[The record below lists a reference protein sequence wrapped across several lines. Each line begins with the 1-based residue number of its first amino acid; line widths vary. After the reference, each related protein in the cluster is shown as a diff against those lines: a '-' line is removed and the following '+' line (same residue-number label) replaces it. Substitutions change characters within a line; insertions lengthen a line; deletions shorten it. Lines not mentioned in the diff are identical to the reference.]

1 MAPWSNS
8 ENQQALI
15 NSAMLPKTVAN
26 PAGSMR
32 LFMLFTKS
40 ILAKDINPKLS
51 GGIYFWPCVD

>member
-1 MAPWSNS
+1 MAPWSIS
-8 ENQQALI
+8 ENQQPLI
-15 NSAMLPKTVAN
+15 NSAMLPRTVAN

-51 GGIYFWPCVD
+51 GGIYF

>member
-1 MAPWSNS
+1 MAPWSIS

-15 NSAMLPKTVAN
+15 NSAMLPRIVVS

-32 LFMLFTKS
+32 LFIATKS

-51 GGIYFWPCVD
+51 GGIYF

>member
-1 MAPWSNS
+1 MAPWSIS
-8 ENQQALI
+8 ENQQPLI
-15 NSAMLPKTVAN
+15 NSAMLPRTVAN

-32 LFMLFTKS
+32 LFIATKS